1 MFRHNLLKATLTTAF
16 SLFALAASQ
25 TALAAPADLDMVV
38 YNPGKAGIFPVSS
51 ELIIGKKEAILIDA
65 QFSTADGAKLVE
77 KIKQSGKKLTTIYIS
92 HGDPDFYFG
101 LEPIRAAFPQARIV
115 ATQPTIDHIRHSMQG
130 KLAFWGPK
138 LGENA
143 PKQVFVPSRLKGN
156 SLTLEGKKL
165 EVIGLKGPNTEVSFV
180 WIPALKA
187 VVGGVPVVG
196 NEHVWMADAQ
206 TKEARADWLKT
217 LQKIEDLKPE
227 VVVPGHFSEGSP
239 QTLASVHF
247 TRDYIKAFEREMT
260 KAKNS
265 AELIAAMKQQ
275 YPQLEDVSSL
285 ELSAKVVMG
294 EMKWP
299 AE

>member
-1 MFRHNLLKATLTTAF
+1 MFRQAYLKTTLTTAL
-16 SLFALAASQ
+16 SLLALTASQSALAAS
-25 TALAAPADLDMVV
+25 TDLDMTV
-38 YNPGKAGIFPVSS
+38 YNPGEAAIFPVSS
-51 ELIIGKKEAILIDA
+51 ELIVGKKEAILIDA

-101 LEPIRAAFPQARIV
+101 LEPLRAAFPDARII
-115 ATQPTIDHIRHSMQG
+115 ATQPTIDHIRHSMKG

-138 LGENA
+138 LGANA
-143 PKQVFVPSRLKGN
+143 PKQLYVPSPLKGN
-156 SLTLEGKKL
+156 NLSLEGKKL
-165 EVIGLKGPNTEVSFV
+165 EVIGLNGPNTEMSFV

-196 NEHVWMADAQ
+196 NSHVWMADAQ
-206 TKEARADWLKT
+206 TKQARADWLKT

-227 VVVPGHFSEGSP
+227 VVVPGHFTKDAP
-239 QTLASVHF
+239 QTLESVRF
-247 TRDYIKAFEREMT
+247 TRDYIQTFEREMA

-265 AELIAAMKQQ
+265 GELIAAMKQQ
-275 YPQLEDVSSL
+275 YPQLEDLSSL
-285 ELSAKVVMG
+285 ELSAKVAMG